1 MQLNRR
7 LGTLAG
13 KLRRRPGSASLARL
27 GSVALLLL
35 VWWATAAV
43 VDSRLCPG
51 PGVVFA
57 FIVRE
62 IASGELPYH
71 LAVTLAR
78 VAAAFVAAMAI
89 GTAVGLLMGRS
100 GTANLVGEPWL
111 ILLLN
116 APALIMIVLAYI
128 WIGLNE
134 AAAIVAVALNKI
146 PNVVVTVR
154 EGARAM
160 DPAFMEMAKVYRF
173 SRRKML
179 VDVMLPQL
187 QPYIAASARSGLAL
201 IWKIVLV
208 VELLGRSNGV
218 GFQISLYFQTFD
230 VRAILGYTVVF
241 ALVMLLIEFLLVQPA
256 ERRAYRWRPRPA

>member
-1 MQLNRR
+1 LAGNATNRR
-7 LGTLAG
+7 FSSVAT
-13 KLRRRPGSASLARL
+13 SRL
-27 GSVALLLL
+27 GSVLFLLL
-35 VWWATAAV
+35 VWWTVATLV
-43 VDSRLCPG
+43 QSRNFPG
-51 PGVVFA
+51 PFAVFG
-57 FIVRE
+57 FILE
-62 IASGELPYH
+62 DFASGEMPYH

-78 VAAAFVAAMAI
+78 VAAAFVSAMAI
-89 GTAVGLLMGRS
+89 GTAIGLAMGRS
-100 GTANLVGEPWL
+100 PSANLLIEPWI

-134 AAAIVAVALNKI
+134 VAAILAVALNKI

-160 DPAFMEMAKVYRF
+160 DPALIEMARVYRF
-173 SRRKML
+173 SRRRML

-187 QPYIAASARSGLAL
+187 LPYIAASGRSGLAL

-218 GFQISLYFQTFD
+218 GFQISLYFQIFD
-230 VRAILGYTVVF
+230 VTAILGYTVVF
-241 ALVMLLIEFLLVQPA
+241 VVIMLFIEFVLVEPL
-256 ERRAYRWRPRPA
+256 EKRAYRWRPRQA

>member
-1 MQLNRR
+1 VSEANGPSATWRFAR
-7 LGTLAG
+7 SAG
-13 KLRRRPGSASLARL
+13 AARL
-27 GSVALLLL
+27 GSVVLLLL
-35 VWWATAAV
+35 VWWLVSAIAE
-43 VDSRLCPG
+43 SRYLPD
-51 PGVVFA
+51 PLTVLN
-57 FIVRE
+57 FIIRE
-62 IASGELPYH
+62 AASGELGYH

-78 VAAAFVAAMAI
+78 VAAAFIAAMAI
-89 GTAVGLLMGRS
+89 GSALGLAMGRS
-100 GTANLVGEPWL
+100 SALNVVVEPWI

-116 APALIMIVLAYI
+116 TPALIMIVLAYI

-134 AAAIVAVALNKI
+134 TAAILAVALNKI

-160 DPAFMEMAKVYRF
+160 DPAIMEMARVYRF
-173 SRRKML
+173 SRRSVL
-179 VDVMLPQL
+179 RDVMLPQL
-187 QPYIAASARSGLAL
+187 QPYLAASARSGLAL

-241 ALVMLLIEFLLVQPA
+241 VIVMLLIEFLAVQPI
-256 ERRAYRWRPRPA
+256 EKRAYRWRPRPA

>member
-1 MQLNRR
+1 MADGR
-7 LGTLAG
+7 LRQIAAS
-13 KLRRRPGSASLARL
+13 PSAARL
-27 GSVALLLL
+27 GSVALLIL
-35 VWWATAAV
+35 VWWGAAAL

-51 PGVVFA
+51 PDVVFA
-57 FIVRE
+57 FVVKE

-78 VAAAFVAAMAI
+78 VAAAFVIAMAI
-89 GTAVGLLMGRS
+89 GSAVGLAMGRS
-100 GTANLVGEPWL
+100 RTANLVVEPWI

-134 AAAIVAVALNKI
+134 VAAILAVALNKI

-179 VDVMLPQL
+179 FDVMLPQL
-187 QPYIAASARSGLAL
+187 MPYIAAAARSGLAL

-241 ALVMLLIEFLLVQPA
+241 VIVMLAIEFALVQPA
-256 ERRAYRWRPRPA
+256 EKRAYRWRPRPA